1 LYADE
6 PHRNYFVARFGQFPQ
21 QQTDINHVMI
31 NVVTL
36 MYFMLTTLS
45 TVGYGDYFP
54 SSISEKVV
62 GIVIQIVGVSIFSVL
77 MN

>member
-1 LYADE
+1 
-6 PHRNYFVARFGQFPQ
+6 
-21 QQTDINHVMI
+21 
-31 NVVTL
+31 

-54 SSISEKVV
+54 SSIMEKIV